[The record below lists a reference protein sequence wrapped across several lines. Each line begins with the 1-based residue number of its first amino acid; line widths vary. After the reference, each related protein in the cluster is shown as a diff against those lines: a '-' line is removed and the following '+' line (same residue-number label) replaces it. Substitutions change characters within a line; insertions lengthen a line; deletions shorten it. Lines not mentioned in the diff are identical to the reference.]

1 MALRVPFLR
10 AWWIQ
15 RKAAEWHSEL
25 LDGAMPERRAKFE
38 AWLAADPE
46 HAREYR
52 ILDAYSEL
60 SSELPRRVRQ
70 VRREVFLRPAYAFAL
85 VIVVL
90 VGGTL
95 LITNRESGTAYAAV
109 TNRGPAIRG
118 VRLSDG
124 STVLLDIDTSLS
136 VAFKAKS
143 REVEVQSGRAR
154 FTVAPDPKRP
164 FIVTFDA
171 IRVTS
176 RGGEFDVDVRGNA
189 DSVAAARGIVFV
201 GTSDDQAGGAT
212 DVSAGKA
219 VRVDHT
225 KVTPISV
232 AHDERLW
239 PAGRLWFDQ
248 TPLSAIVAMANRL
261 GGPPIHVADG
271 EIGAMKV
278 TCMLDLRDT
287 QALAQKLAAT
297 FDLRAE
303 ETPNGILLT
312 R

>member
-1 MALRVPFLR
+1 MALRVPFLH
-10 AWWIQ
+10 AWCVQ
-15 RKAAEWHSEL
+15 RKAAKWHSEL
-25 LDGAMPERRAKFE
+25 LDGATPERRAEFE

-52 ILDAYSEL
+52 ILDAYSAL
-60 SSELPRRVRQ
+60 SPELPGPVRH
-70 VRREVFLRPAYAFAL
+70 VGREVHLRPAYAFAL

-95 LITNRESGTAYAAV
+95 LITNREAGTAYAAV

-154 FTVAPDPKRP
+154 FTVAPDPTRP
-164 FIVTFDA
+164 FIVSSDA
-171 IRVTS
+171 VRVTS
-176 RGGEFDVDVRGNA
+176 RGGEFDVDARGSGN
-189 DSVAAARGIVFV
+189 SVAARRGTVIV
-201 GTSDDQAGGAT
+201 GTSDDQAGGTT

-219 VRVDHT
+219 VRVDHA
-225 KVTPISV
+225 KLTPISI
-232 AHDERLW
+232 AHEERLW

-248 TPLSAIVAMANRL
+248 TPLSTIAAMANRL
-261 GGPPIHVADG
+261 GGPRIRVADA
-271 EIGAMKV
+271 EIGAMKA

-287 QALAQKLAAT
+287 RALAQKLAAT
-297 FDLRAE
+297 FDLRVE
-303 ETPNGILLT
+303 ETANGILLT